1 MNSLFRIKAVL
12 VKEFRQLS
20 RDRITFGM
28 VVMIPLIQLLLFGFA
43 INTDVR
49 NIPIGVVDQSDSSFS
64 RLLVESVK
72 VTQVIRVKQHYLTVN
87 EAEKAIA
94 SGDIR
99 AALILPSDLV
109 ARSQQQRELGQWL
122 IDGSD
127 TMIAG
132 ALLGLKNMPLTD
144 LPTLGIQPLTP
155 TFEITLLYNPS
166 RRSAVNIV
174 PGLLGVILTMTMI
187 LFTSAAI
194 VRERERGNLELLI
207 TTPVHSIELMIG
219 KIVPYIFVGLIQ
231 VAIILG
237 LGHFIFAVPINGALS
252 QILFGTL
259 LFISASLTL
268 GLVISTIANTQ
279 LQAMQMTV
287 FILLPSILLSGFMFP
302 YEGMPTAAQWL
313 SELLPATHFMRLI
326 RGIVLRGAD
335 LADLWR
341 DTLWLAL
348 FTLFGLMLAA
358 LRFKKIARLALYW
371 GKQSDSTEKYERDS
385 EIERKNSIRK
395 CTANDH

>member
-1 MNSLFRIKAVL
+1 MNALNRMKAVM
-12 VKEFRQLS
+12 VKEIRQLS

-49 NIPIGVVDQSDSSFS
+49 NIPVAIVDQSNSVAG
-64 RLLVESVK
+64 RMIIESVK
-72 VTQVIRVKQHYLTVN
+72 VTQVIDVKRQFSSPQ
-87 EAEKAIA
+87 EAEVAIQQ
-94 SGDIR
+94 GEVR
-99 AALILPSDLV
+99 AALILPGDLTQR
-109 ARSQQQRELGQWL
+109 AMQGRELGQW
-122 IDGSD
+122 IVDGSD
-127 TMIAG
+127 TMISA
-132 ALLGLKNMPLTD
+132 AILGLQTMPLTD
-144 LPTLGIQPLTP
+144 LDIEIRPPIEK
-155 TFEITLLYNPS
+155 TFEVVLYFNPTQ
-166 RRSAVNIV
+166 RSAVNII

-207 TTPVHSIELMIG
+207 TTPIHSFELMVA

-231 VAIILG
+231 VFIILG
-237 LGHFIFAVPINGALS
+237 LGHFIFDVPINGAIS

-268 GLVISTIANTQ
+268 GLVISTIASTQ

-302 YEGMPTAAQWL
+302 YEAMPVAAQWI
-313 SELLPATHFMRLI
+313 SEALPATHFMRLI

-335 LADLWR
+335 LIGLWK
-341 DTLWLAL
+341 DTLWLAG
-348 FTLFGLMLAA
+348 FTVIGLLVASK
-358 LRFKKIARLALYW
+358 RFKKSL
-371 GKQSDSTEKYERDS
+371 D
-385 EIERKNSIRK
+385 
-395 CTANDH
+395 

>member
-1 MNSLFRIKAVL
+1 M
-12 VKEFRQLS
+12 
-20 RDRITFGM
+20 
-28 VVMIPLIQLLLFGFA
+28 
-43 INTDVR
+43 
-49 NIPIGVVDQSDSSFS
+49 
-64 RLLVESVK
+64 K
-72 VTQVIRVKQHYLTVN
+72 VTQVVSVKQHYFTVP
-87 EAEKAIA
+87 EAEQAIE
-94 SGDIR
+94 SGVIR
-99 AALILPSDLV
+99 AALILPKDLV
-109 ARSQQQRELGQWL
+109 TRSQQQRELGQWL

-132 ALLGLKNMPLTD
+132 ALSGLKNMPLTD
-144 LPTLGIQPLTP
+144 FTVLKTP
-155 TFEITLLYNPS
+155 PASRTFEITLLYNPS

-231 VAIILG
+231 VVIILG
-237 LGHFIFAVPINGALS
+237 LGHFIFAVPINGSLS

-302 YEGMPTAAQWL
+302 YEGMPIAAQWI
-313 SELLPATHFMRLI
+313 SEVLPATHFMRVI

-335 LADLWR
+335 LVDLWR

-348 FTLFGLMLAA
+348 FTIFGLLIAA
-358 LRFKKIARLALYW
+358 MRFKKSL
-371 GKQSDSTEKYERDS
+371 D
-385 EIERKNSIRK
+385 
-395 CTANDH
+395 